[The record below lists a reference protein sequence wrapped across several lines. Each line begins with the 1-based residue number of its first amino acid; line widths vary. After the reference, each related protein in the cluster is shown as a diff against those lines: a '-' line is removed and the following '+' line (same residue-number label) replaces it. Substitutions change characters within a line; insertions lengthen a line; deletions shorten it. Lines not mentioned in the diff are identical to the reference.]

1 MCRLMGFT
9 SKVDTS
15 FSAIAGSHFEEFALL
30 ADCHKDGWGYATDDS
45 LVKEV
50 SPATQS
56 RTFRDAVDVEEKAAL
71 LHFRLATN
79 GFPINENNSHPFK
92 RDGISF
98 IHNGAITPSDFLID
112 LIEPKL
118 LPELTGVTDSEKYFF
133 SVLTEMKSSPLADS
147 LLHIIRIIKESK
159 KYSSLNCMALSP
171 DQYIVACEFQQER
184 VPADQPADYYR
195 LFYKV
200 EADGVVVASSGWD
213 QAGWTELPNHTMMV
227 VDRATLALDFISI

>member
-9 SKVDTS
+9 SKVNTS
-15 FSAIAGSHFEEFALL
+15 LSTIAGSHFEEFALL
-30 ADCHKDGWGYATDDS
+30 ADRHKDGWGCATDES

-50 SPATQS
+50 SPATS
-56 RTFRDAVDVEEKAAL
+56 SHTFNDAVIAEEKAAL

-79 GFPINENNSHPFK
+79 GFPISENNSHPFK

-98 IHNGAITPSDFLID
+98 IHNGAITPSDFLVELID
-112 LIEPKL
+112 PQLFTQ
-118 LPELTGVTDSEKYFF
+118 LTGVTDSEKYFF

-147 LLHIIRIIKESK
+147 LVHIVRTIKESK
-159 KYSSLNCMALSP
+159 KYSSLNCMVLSP
-171 DQYIVACEFQQER
+171 DQYIIACEFQQDR